1 MKNIKLVD
9 FIYKISK
16 WRRKRNVKVIWIWSL
31 ILFGPILTSITVAI
45 LQGVIGDISAGMVRG
60 VILID
65 GIYLLLVIS
74 LVGYSVMRLFAAR
87 RAKSAG
93 SRLHLRLSRVFAIV
107 ALIPTVLVAIFAVV
121 TLSIGVEGWFSENVR
136 NVVSSSLSAAEAY
149 KDEQS
154 NDLKTD
160 LSFIAK
166 KLSDYK
172 RNNSFVSDSDVRIQ
186 LMNSQKLVRRGL
198 KEAYIID
205 GNANLRSRGDL
216 SYLFGYEKPSL
227 KNMEFAENF
236 EILVIEDWANN

>member
-107 ALIPTVLVAIFAVV
+107 AVSYTHLTLPTIYSV
-121 TLSIGVEGWFSENVR
+121 
-136 NVVSSSLSAAEAY
+136 
-149 KDEQS
+149 
-154 NDLKTD
+154 
-160 LSFIAK
+160 
-166 KLSDYK
+166 
-172 RNNSFVSDSDVRIQ
+172 
-186 LMNSQKLVRRGL
+186 
-198 KEAYIID
+198 
-205 GNANLRSRGDL
+205 
-216 SYLFGYEKPSL
+216 
-227 KNMEFAENF
+227 
-236 EILVIEDWANN
+236 

>member
-74 LVGYSVMRLFAAR
+74 LVGYSIMLLFAAR

-154 NDLKTD
+154 NDLQTD
-160 LSFIAK
+160 LSFMAK

-172 RNNSFVSDSDVRIQ
+172 RNNAFVSDSDIRI
-186 LMNSQKLVRRGL
+186 
-198 KEAYIID
+198 
-205 GNANLRSRGDL
+205 
-216 SYLFGYEKPSL
+216 
-227 KNMEFAENF
+227 
-236 EILVIEDWANN
+236 